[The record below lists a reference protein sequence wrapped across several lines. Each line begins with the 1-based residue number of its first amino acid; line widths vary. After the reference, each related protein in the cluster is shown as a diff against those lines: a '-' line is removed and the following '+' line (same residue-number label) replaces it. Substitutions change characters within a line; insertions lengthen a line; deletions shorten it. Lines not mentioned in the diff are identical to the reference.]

1 VLFNSLPFLVFL
13 AAVLAVNPRLSHRGQ
28 NRFLLLASY
37 LFYGWWDWRFL
48 SLLWFSTLLDY
59 GVGRGLGAT
68 GAPGRRRLLLAA
80 SLTGNLGLLAV
91 FKYFDFFA
99 GSAAAL
105 LARLGLHADLP
116 TLRVAL
122 PVGISFYTFQTL
134 GYALDVYHRRL
145 APSRSLPDFA
155 LFVAFFPQLVAGPI
169 ERAARLLPQVAAPR
183 RVTRRHVETGLALLV
198 VGYFRKV
205 AIADTLAP
213 FVERAFAAPVGA
225 PGASLLAG
233 AYAFSLQI
241 YGDFAGYS
249 DIARGVARLLGFE
262 LMENFRAPYLS
273 RSPAEFWRRWHVSLS
288 NWIRDYVFTPL
299 LARALVLAARL
310 RAGSER
316 RELAL
321 AYALAVVPT
330 LALVGLWHG
339 ARWTFVAWG
348 LWHGAWLAWRR
359 AAGGGRAPRPWP
371 AAWRARLPQIGR
383 ALLTFHGV
391 AVAFVLFRAPDFAVA
406 GGVLAG
412 IVHPAAGWGAFPLH
426 VLVAAAATLALDA
439 AQATTGR
446 PDWLADLRPWPRLAL
461 AQLLVAVTI
470 AAAAFRL
477 YANPPF
483 IYFQF

>member
-1 VLFNSLPFLVFL
+1 MLFNSLPFLVFL
-13 AAVLAVNPRLSHRGQ
+13 AAVLAVRPRLSHRNQ

-48 SLLWFSTLLDY
+48 ALLWFSTLLDY

-68 GAPGRRRLLLAA
+68 DAPGRRRALLAA

-105 LARLGLHADLP
+105 LARCGLQADLP

-134 GYALDVYHRRL
+134 GYALDVYRRRL
-145 APSRSLPDFA
+145 APARNLADFA
-155 LFVAFFPQLVAGPI
+155 LYVAFFPQLVAGPI
-169 ERAARLLPQVAAPR
+169 ERASRLLPQVAAPR
-183 RVTRRHVETGLALLV
+183 RVTRRQVETGLALIV
-198 VGYFRKV
+198 IGYFRKV

-213 FVERAFAAPVGA
+213 FVEHAFAAPGNA
-225 PGASLLAG
+225 TGASLLAG
-233 AYAFSLQI
+233 VYAFSLQI

-249 DIARGVARLLGFE
+249 DIARGTARLLGFE
-262 LMENFRAPYLS
+262 LMENFRAPFLS
-273 RSPAEFWRRWHVSLS
+273 RSPAEFWQRWHISLS
-288 NWIRDYVFTPL
+288 TWIRDYLFAPL
-299 LARALVLAARL
+299 LARALRLTERL
-310 RAGSER
+310 RLGAES

-321 AYALAVVPT
+321 AYLLAIVPT
-330 LALVGLWHG
+330 MTLCGLWHG

-348 LWHGAWLAWRR
+348 LLHGLWLGAHRL
-359 AAGGGRAPRPWP
+359 AGRGRPPRPWP
-371 AAWRARLPQIGR
+371 AAWRGR
-383 ALLTFHGV
+383 AGQVARGAVTFHV
-391 AVAFVLFRAPDFAVA
+391 VTAAFLLFRAPDFRVA
-406 GGVLAG
+406 GAVLAG
-412 IVHPAAGWGAFPLH
+412 IARPAAGWGVFPAH
-426 VLVAAAATLALDA
+426 VLLAGVVTLALDA
-439 AQATTGR
+439 AQARAGR
-446 PDWLADLRPWPRLAL
+446 PDWLADLHPVPRLAL
-461 AQLLVAVTI
+461 AEALLAITI